1 MITSWKDVTI
11 EKYQEICDV
20 VSEGI
25 EKNIDLISILTE
37 KDSEE
42 IRQMPLPEVFAMV
55 EDMKFLSTPPN
66 ADVIKRFTLDGVEYG
81 LIPDFNFIKYGVWLD
96 GDTWKDK
103 AIENMHLY
111 AALLFRPIKESRAED
126 DYDILPHS
134 PNGFTYRS
142 NLFREKLSVEKIY
155 GAQLFFSLFALEYLE
170 TLPTYLERQ
179 TNQKTKAKKT
189 SKKKTAQQATKK
201 RKQKPSTGHSGGTT

>member
-42 IRQMPLPEVFAMV
+42 IRQMPLPEVFAVV

-66 ADVIKRFTLDGVEYG
+66 ADVIKRFTLDGVEY
-81 LIPDFNFIKYGVWLD
+81 
-96 GDTWKDK
+96 
-103 AIENMHLY
+103 
-111 AALLFRPIKESRAED
+111 
-126 DYDILPHS
+126 
-134 PNGFTYRS
+134 
-142 NLFREKLSVEKIY
+142 
-155 GAQLFFSLFALEYLE
+155 
-170 TLPTYLERQ
+170 
-179 TNQKTKAKKT
+179 
-189 SKKKTAQQATKK
+189 
-201 RKQKPSTGHSGGTT
+201 